1 LEEIMSNMNPALE
14 TFSQEVDELLTA
26 MEEALLG
33 LEGTPDNADSI
44 NSIFRAMHTI
54 KGSSGLFGFDEVVA
68 FTHEAETVLDCVRN
82 GERPIDA
89 ELIAVLLA
97 CKDHTAQIIQHFL
110 FNETDP
116 LPEELQQQ
124 SQALIACLTGQS
136 NAENVGGMPSTQE
149 PKTDHVEID
158 ANTTDSSDNWVISLT
173 FKQDALRNG
182 MDPLSFIR
190 YLQTLG
196 KIIEVI
202 ITMSAMPRIE
212 DMNPEDCYLNFKIA
226 FNSSTDK
233 KTIEDVF
240 EFAEDDCD
248 IHILPP
254 NSRQEHY
261 LLLLGNLPEDQVK
274 RLGEMLIEI
283 GALTE
288 KEVVHILNE
297 QRDADEETKPIGE
310 MLLEKNILQQPV
322 IEQALKKQE
331 SVKQK
336 INKESNYIRVDASK
350 LGYLINLVGELVI
363 SGAAMRL
370 MVDKHGLSDVDD
382 VASTMSHLVEDIRDT
397 ALQLRMVQIGET
409 FTRFQRVVH
418 DVSKEL
424 GKQIQLQITGGEAEL
439 DKTVV
444 EKINDPLT
452 HLVRNSLDHGIETP
466 AVRVRA
472 GKPEKGT
479 IQLNAYHDSGR
490 IVIQVSDDGKGLD
503 PDKIIA
509 KAVAKGLIK
518 PDQVLSKSEIYNL
531 IFEPG
536 LSTKEEASNL
546 SGRGVGMDVVKRNI
560 EALRGSVSIDSEL
573 GQGTLVTIHL
583 PLTLAIIDGFMV
595 EAQKERYI
603 IPLSMVEECVE
614 MSSDEWQIDDTQH
627 YVNLRGQVLPYLR
640 LGDFFH
646 KNKKHIRTQRESL
659 VVVRFGDSKA
669 GFVVDELHGENQTVI
684 KPLGKLFENLE
695 GIGGATVLGSG
706 DVALILDVQG
716 LIHHAKKR
724 VNPTLALTS
733 A

>member
-1 LEEIMSNMNPALE
+1 MSDINPALE

-33 LEGTPDNADSI
+33 LEAMPDDADCI

-54 KGSSGLFGFDEVVA
+54 KGSSGLFGFDDVVA
-68 FTHEAETVLDCVRN
+68 FTHEVETVLDQVRN
-82 GERPIDA
+82 GERTIDA

-97 CKDHTAQIIQHFL
+97 CQDHTARIIQHVL
-110 FNETDP
+110 CNENEP

-124 SQALIACLTGQS
+124 GQALIVQLTG
-136 NAENVGGMPSTQE
+136 ELTVTGGMPSTQQE
-149 PKTDHVEID
+149 KTGHFEVD
-158 ANTTDSSDNWVISLT
+158 ANTTDSRDNWVISLT
-173 FKQDALRNG
+173 FKQNALRNG

-202 ITMSAMPRIE
+202 ITMPTIPRIE

-240 EFAEDDCD
+240 EFAEDDCN

-261 LLLLGNLPEDQVK
+261 LLLLANLPEDQVK
-274 RLGEMLIEI
+274 RLGEMLVEI

-288 KEVVHILNE
+288 KEVVNILNE
-297 QRDADEETKPIGE
+297 QHDNNNNDDEPKPLGE
-310 MLLEKNILQQPV
+310 MLIAKNILQQPI

-331 SVKQK
+331 AVKQK
-336 INKESNYIRVDASK
+336 INKESNYIRVDAAK

-409 FTRFQRVVH
+409 FMRFQRVVH

-424 GKQIQLQITGGEAEL
+424 GKQIQLQITGGESEL

-466 AVRVRA
+466 AVRLQA

-490 IVIQVSDDGKGLD
+490 IVIQVSDDGQGLD
-503 PDKIIA
+503 PEKIVA
-509 KAVAKGLIK
+509 KAIAKGLIK
-518 PDQVLSKSEIYNL
+518 PDQALSNSEIYNL

-536 LSTKEEASNL
+536 LSTKEEANNL
-546 SGRGVGMDVVKRNI
+546 SGRGVGMDVVRRNI
-560 EALRGSVSIDSEL
+560 ESLRGSVSVDSEL
-573 GQGTLVTIHL
+573 GLGTTVTIHL

-614 MSSDEWQIDDTQH
+614 MSADEWQIDDVQH
-627 YVNLRGQVLPYLR
+627 YVNLRGQILPYLR

-646 KNKKHIRTQRESL
+646 KNKKHTPVQRESL
-659 VVVRFGDSKA
+659 VVVRFGEAKA

-684 KPLGKLFENLE
+684 KPLGKLFENLN

-716 LIHHAKKR
+716 LIQHAKKR
-724 VNPTLALTS
+724 VNPTLALSS
-733 A
+733 AI

>member
-1 LEEIMSNMNPALE
+1 MSNINPALE
-14 TFSQEVDELLTA
+14 TFAQEVDELLAA

-33 LEGTPDNADSI
+33 LEAATDDADCI

-68 FTHEAETVLDCVRN
+68 FTHEAETVLDRVRN
-82 GERPIDA
+82 GERVIDA

-97 CKDHTAQIIQHFL
+97 CKDHTAQLIQHFL
-110 FNETDP
+110 FNENEP

-124 SQALIACLTGQS
+124 SQTLAAQLTGQS
-136 NAENVGGMPSTQE
+136 AVAGMPSIQQE
-149 PKTDHVEID
+149 KADHVEVD
-158 ANTTDSSDNWVISLT
+158 PNTSDSSDNWVISLA
-173 FKQDALRNG
+173 FKPDALRNG

-196 KIIEVI
+196 KISEVI
-202 ITMSAMPRIE
+202 ITMPALPRIGE
-212 DMNPEDCYLNFKIA
+212 MNPEDCYLNFKIA
-226 FNSSTDK
+226 FNSSADK
-233 KTIEDVF
+233 KTIENVF

-261 LLLLGNLPEDQVK
+261 LQLLADMQEDQVK
-274 RLGEMLIEI
+274 RLGEMLVEI

-288 KEVVHILNE
+288 KEVANTLNE
-297 QRDADEETKPIGE
+297 QWEDNEHPKPLGE
-310 MLLEKNILQQPV
+310 MLLERNILQQPV
-322 IEQALKKQE
+322 IEQALKKQQ

-336 INKESNYIRVDASK
+336 VNKESNYIRVDAAK

-424 GKQIQLQITGGEAEL
+424 GKQIQLQITGGESEL

-466 AVRVRA
+466 AERVRA

-490 IVIQVSDDGKGLD
+490 IVIQISDDGRGLD
-503 PDKIIA
+503 PERIVA
-509 KAVAKGLIK
+509 KAIAKGLIK
-518 PDQVLSKSEIYNL
+518 PDQALSKHEIYNL

-546 SGRGVGMDVVKRNI
+546 SGRGVGMDVVRRNI
-560 EALRGSVSIDSEL
+560 EALRGSVSVDSEL
-573 GQGTLVTIHL
+573 GQGTTVTIHL

-614 MSSDEWQIDDTQH
+614 MSSDEWQIDDVQH

-646 KNKKHIRTQRESL
+646 NNKKHPHTQRESL
-659 VVVRFGDSKA
+659 VVVRFGEAKA

-684 KPLGKLFENLE
+684 KPLGKLFENLN

-716 LIHHAKKR
+716 LIQHAKKR
-724 VNPTLALTS
+724 ANPALALLSS
-733 A
+733 AV

>member
-1 LEEIMSNMNPALE
+1 MSDINSALE
-14 TFSQEVDELLTA
+14 TFSQEVDELLAA
-26 MEEALLG
+26 MEESLLG
-33 LEGTPDNADSI
+33 LEEAPDDADCI

-54 KGSSGLFGFDEVVA
+54 KGSSGLFGFDDVVA
-68 FTHEAETVLDCVRN
+68 FTHEAETVLDQVRN
-82 GERPIDA
+82 GERAIDA
-89 ELIAVLLA
+89 ELVSVLLA
-97 CKDHTAQIIQHFL
+97 CKDHTAHIIQYFL
-110 FNETDP
+110 SSENEP
-116 LPEELQQQ
+116 LPETLKQQ
-124 SQALIACLTGQS
+124 SQALIIQLTGRPS
-136 NAENVGGMPSTQE
+136 AAGMPSTQE
-149 PKTDHVEID
+149 EKTGHFEVDV
-158 ANTTDSSDNWVISLT
+158 NTTNSSDNWVITLT
-173 FKQDALRNG
+173 FKQNTLRNG

-202 ITMSAMPRIE
+202 VTMPTLPRIE
-212 DMNPEDCYLNFKIA
+212 DIDPEDCYLNFKIA
-226 FNSSTDK
+226 FNSSIDK

-248 IHILPP
+248 IYILPP

-261 LLLLGNLPEDQVK
+261 QQLLENLPEDQVK

-283 GALTE
+283 GALTD
-288 KEVVHILNE
+288 KEVAHTLHE
-297 QRDADEETKPIGE
+297 QSKNDKAEAKLLGE
-310 MLLEKNILQQPV
+310 MLVDKNILQQPV

-336 INKESNYIRVDASK
+336 VNKESNYIRVDAGK
-350 LGYLINLVGELVI
+350 LGYLIDLVGELVI

-382 VASTMSHLVEDIRDT
+382 VASTMSNLVENIRDT

-424 GKQIQLQITGGEAEL
+424 GKQIQLQITGGESEL

-466 AVRVRA
+466 EVRIQA

-490 IVIQVSDDGKGLD
+490 IVIQISDDGRGLD
-503 PDKIIA
+503 PERIVA
-509 KAVAKGLIK
+509 KAIAKGLVK
-518 PDQVLSKSEIYNL
+518 PDQILSKNEIYNL

-546 SGRGVGMDVVKRNI
+546 SGRGVGMDVVRRNI
-560 EALRGSVSIDSEL
+560 EALRGSVSVDSEL
-573 GQGTLVTIHL
+573 GEGTTVTIHL

-614 MSSDEWQIDDTQH
+614 MSSNEWQIDEVQH
-627 YVNLRGQVLPYLR
+627 YINLRGQILPYLR

-646 KNKKHIRTQRESL
+646 NHKKHTHTQRESL
-659 VVVRFGDSKA
+659 VVVRFGEAKA

-684 KPLGKLFENLE
+684 KPLGKLFENLN

-716 LIHHAKKR
+716 LIQHAKKR
-724 VNPTLALTS
+724 TVPTLALSS
-733 A
+733 AV

>member
-1 LEEIMSNMNPALE
+1 MSDINPALE
-14 TFSQEVDELLTA
+14 TFAQEVDELLAA
-26 MEEALLG
+26 MEKALLG
-33 LEGTPDNADSI
+33 LEAAADDADCI

-54 KGSSGLFGFDEVVA
+54 KGSSGLFGFDDVVA
-68 FTHEAETVLDCVRN
+68 FTHEAETVLDRVRN
-82 GERPIDA
+82 DERVIDA

-97 CKDHTAQIIQHFL
+97 CKDHTAQLIQHFL
-110 FNETDP
+110 FNENEP

-124 SQALIACLTGQS
+124 SQTLAAQLIGQS
-136 NAENVGGMPSTQE
+136 AVAGMPSTQ
-149 PKTDHVEID
+149 PDKADHVEVD
-158 ANTTDSSDNWVISLT
+158 PNTSDSSDNWVISLA

-196 KIIEVI
+196 KISEVI
-202 ITMSAMPRIE
+202 ITMPALPRIGE
-212 DMNPEDCYLNFKIA
+212 MNPENCYLNFKIA
-226 FNSSTDK
+226 FNSSADK
-233 KTIEDVF
+233 KTIENVF

-261 LLLLGNLPEDQVK
+261 LQLLADMQEDQVK
-274 RLGEMLIEI
+274 RLGEMLVEI

-288 KEVVHILNE
+288 KEVANTLNE
-297 QRDADEETKPIGE
+297 QWEDHEAPKPLGE

-322 IEQALKKQE
+322 IEQALKKQQ

-336 INKESNYIRVDASK
+336 VNKESNYIRVDAAK

-424 GKQIQLQITGGEAEL
+424 GKQIQLQITGGESEL

-466 AVRVRA
+466 AERMRA

-490 IVIQVSDDGKGLD
+490 IVIQISDDGKGLD
-503 PDKIIA
+503 SDRIVA
-509 KAVAKGLIK
+509 KAIAKGLIK
-518 PDQVLSKSEIYNL
+518 PDQALSKHEIYNL

-546 SGRGVGMDVVKRNI
+546 SGRGVGMDVVRRNI

-573 GQGTLVTIHL
+573 GQGTTVTIHL

-595 EAQKERYI
+595 EARKERYI

-614 MSSDEWQIDDTQH
+614 MSSDEWKIDDVQH
-627 YVNLRGQVLPYLR
+627 YVNLRGHVLPYLR

-646 KNKKHIRTQRESL
+646 KNKKHTRTQRESL
-659 VVVRFGDSKA
+659 VVVRFGEAKA

-684 KPLGKLFENLE
+684 KSLGKLFENLE

-716 LIHHAKKR
+716 LIQHAKKR
-724 VNPTLALTS
+724 VNPTLALS
-733 A
+733 SGV

>member
-1 LEEIMSNMNPALE
+1 MSAINPALE
-14 TFSQEVDELLTA
+14 TFAQEVDELLTA
-26 MEEALLG
+26 MEIALLG
-33 LEGTPDNADSI
+33 LTGTPDDTESI

-68 FTHEAETVLDCVRN
+68 FTHEVETVLDQVRN
-82 GERPIDA
+82 GEREIDA
-89 ELIAVLLA
+89 ELISVLLA
-97 CKDHTAQIIQHFL
+97 CKDHTAQIIQHTL
-110 FNETDP
+110 SHQEKP
-116 LPEELQQQ
+116 LPEAWQQQ
-124 SQALIACLTGQS
+124 GLALIAKLTGSLQPVADDHFEV
-136 NAENVGGMPSTQE
+136 NNIST
-149 PKTDHVEID
+149 H
-158 ANTTDSSDNWVISLT
+158 SRDNWLISLV
-173 FKQDALRNG
+173 FKKDALRNG

-196 KIIEVI
+196 DIVEVI
-202 ITMSAMPRIE
+202 VAMPPTPRLE
-212 DMNPEDCYLNFKIA
+212 EMNPEDCYLNFKIA
-226 FNSSTDK
+226 FNSSADK

-240 EFAEDDCD
+240 EFAEEDCV
-248 IHILPP
+248 ITILPP
-254 NSRQEHY
+254 HSRQENY
-261 LLLLGNLPEDQVK
+261 LQLLEDLPEDQFK
-274 RLGEMLIEI
+274 RLGEILIEI
-283 GALTE
+283 GASTE
-288 KEVVHILNE
+288 KEVSRLLEE
-297 QRDADEETKPIGE
+297 QRDSAEVKPIGE
-310 MLLEKNILQQPV
+310 MLVAKNIVHQPV
-322 IEQALKKQE
+322 VEQALLKQE
-331 SVKQK
+331 AVKQK
-336 INKESNYIRVDASK
+336 INKDASYIRVDAEK

-382 VASTMSHLVEDIRDT
+382 VASTMGELVQDIRDT

-466 AVRVRA
+466 EQRLQA

-490 IVIQVSDDGKGLD
+490 IVIQISDDGRGLD
-503 PDKIIA
+503 PEKIVA
-509 KAVAKGLIK
+509 KAITKGLIK
-518 PDQVLSKSEIYNL
+518 PDQILSKTEIYNL

-560 EALRGSVSIDSEL
+560 ELLRGSVSVDSEL
-573 GQGTLVTIHL
+573 GQGTTVTIHL

-614 MSSDEWQIDDTQH
+614 MSNDEWQINEIQH
-627 YVNLRGQVLPYLR
+627 YDNLRGQVLPYLR

-646 KNKKHIRTQRESL
+646 KNKQHTKTKRESL
-659 VVVRFGDSKA
+659 VVVRFGEAKA

-684 KPLGKLFENLE
+684 KPLGKLFENLN

-716 LIHHAKKR
+716 LIQYAKKR
-724 VNPTLALTS
+724 VSSTLTS
-733 A
+733 SATV

>member
-1 LEEIMSNMNPALE
+1 M
-14 TFSQEVDELLTA
+14 
-26 MEEALLG
+26 
-33 LEGTPDNADSI
+33 
-44 NSIFRAMHTI
+44 
-54 KGSSGLFGFDEVVA
+54 VA
-68 FTHEAETVLDCVRN
+68 
-82 GERPIDA
+82 
-89 ELIAVLLA
+89 
-97 CKDHTAQIIQHFL
+97 
-110 FNETDP
+110 
-116 LPEELQQQ
+116 
-124 SQALIACLTGQS
+124 
-136 NAENVGGMPSTQE
+136 
-149 PKTDHVEID
+149 
-158 ANTTDSSDNWVISLT
+158 
-173 FKQDALRNG
+173 
-182 MDPLSFIR
+182 
-190 YLQTLG
+190 
-196 KIIEVI
+196 
-202 ITMSAMPRIE
+202 
-212 DMNPEDCYLNFKIA
+212 
-226 FNSSTDK
+226 
-233 KTIEDVF
+233 
-240 EFAEDDCD
+240 
-248 IHILPP
+248 
-254 NSRQEHY
+254 
-261 LLLLGNLPEDQVK
+261 
-274 RLGEMLIEI
+274 
-283 GALTE
+283 
-288 KEVVHILNE
+288 
-297 QRDADEETKPIGE
+297 
-310 MLLEKNILQQPV
+310 KNILQQPV

-336 INKESNYIRVDASK
+336 VNKESNYIRVDAAK

-466 AVRVRA
+466 AVRLRA

-490 IVIQVSDDGKGLD
+490 IVIQISDDGQGLD
-503 PDKIIA
+503 PDKIVA
-509 KAVAKGLIK
+509 KAIAKGLVK
-518 PDQVLSKSEIYNL
+518 PDQILSKHEIYNL

-546 SGRGVGMDVVKRNI
+546 SGRGVGMDVVRRNI
-560 EALRGSVSIDSEL
+560 EALRGNVSVDSEL
-573 GQGTLVTIHL
+573 GQGTTVTIHL

-614 MSSDEWQIDDTQH
+614 MSSDEWQIDDIQH

-646 KNKKHIRTQRESL
+646 KNKKHTHTQRESL
-659 VVVRFGDSKA
+659 VVVRFGDAKA

-684 KPLGKLFENLE
+684 KPLGKLFENLN

-716 LIHHAKKR
+716 LIQHAKKR
-724 VNPTLALTS
+724 VNPALALS
-733 A
+733 SMA